1 MTAPFR
7 PTLTVTDRMRVMG
20 HDGEWTWSARTCPK
34 CMGPVATDGKGTYW
48 CGNTWH
54 GEDK

>member
-7 PTLTVTDRMRVMG
+7 PTLTVTDRMRAMG
-20 HDGEWTWSARTCPK
+20 HDGQWTWSDRTCPK

-48 CGNTWH
+48 CGKTWH
-54 GEDK
+54 GED